1 MQYTIY
7 SIIYILLCI
16 YQCYIKDEAMEM
28 MCGGSQLDWRRKLLT
43 YLVCVMFL
51 ADIIILFQENTFV
64 LFGFLVEI
72 VVLNLNYRLDV
83 KKRIKYICTLFV
95 ITALVY
101 FVVKL
106 IMYSLTFSWEL
117 MLIMDS
123 IEYIMLKIY
132 KKSKGYDGN
141 FSIFFMFCIPAVF
154 LVMVFLITY
163 ILPVNNLLRLIL
175 LACVLLVNI
184 CLMILY
190 NRVISSYDERLE
202 NEVLGKQNEY
212 YKQQIETVIE
222 SDEKI
227 RLLRHDMRNHIE
239 IIGNMVRDGKYDKL
253 DDYVVS
259 LVGELESALNIRK
272 FDTGNFEFDAILNG
286 KLVEGE
292 QKKIHM
298 NCMVQV
304 PEKINIVPFDMSII
318 IGNLFDNAIRAAE
331 ALPEEKREIDVVFCY
346 KREALFM
353 DIRNAYD
360 GDLKV
365 DDEQQF
371 LTTKGDTNEHGLGL
385 KNVMKTIEKYKGDV
399 KINAEDGIFDV
410 QVILYLGA

>member
-1 MQYTIY
+1 
-7 SIIYILLCI
+7 
-16 YQCYIKDEAMEM
+16 MEM
-28 MCGGSQLDWRRKLLT
+28 ICGSGQSDWRRKLLT

-51 ADIIILFQENTFV
+51 ADIVILFQENIFV

-72 VVLNLNYRLDV
+72 VVLSLNYRLDV
-83 KKRIKYICTLFV
+83 KKRIKCICIIFA

-101 FVVKL
+101 FVVRL

-117 MLIMDS
+117 MLIMDA

-141 FSIFFMFCIPAVF
+141 LSIFFMFCIPAVF

-163 ILPVNNLLRLIL
+163 ILPVNNLLRLVL
-175 LACVLLVNI
+175 LACVILVNI

-190 NRVISSYDERLE
+190 SRVVSSYDERLE
-202 NEVLGKQNEY
+202 NEILGKQNEY

-227 RLLRHDMRNHIE
+227 RLLRHDMKNHIE

-259 LVGELESALNIRK
+259 LIGELESAVNIRR
-272 FDTGNFEFDAILNG
+272 FDTGNFEFDSILNG
-286 KLVEGE
+286 KLIEGE
-292 QKKIHM
+292 QKKIRI

-331 ALPEEKREIDVVFCY
+331 TLPEEKRQIDAVFCY
-346 KREALFM
+346 KREALFI
-353 DIRNAYD
+353 DIKNAYE
-360 GDLKV
+360 GDLKI

-371 LTTKGDTNEHGLGL
+371 LTTKEDANEHGLGL